1 MSCRSID
8 GFDSIVYRKVLE
20 SADNILRNQ
29 RVQPKMSSVDT
40 ITAHGQRR
48 KVYVAASDT
57 SDSNTPNT
65 GKAENNGKSC
75 SMVTTMVT
83 TTLAKRCNP
92 SLRTTTP
99 VYIMTK
105 MIERA
110 QCSISIIFA

>member
-1 MSCRSID
+1 M
-8 GFDSIVYRKVLE
+8 LE

-48 KVYVAASDT
+48 KVYVPASDT

-83 TTLAKRCNP
+83 TTPDRKSTRLNSSHMSESRMP
-92 SLRTTTP
+92 SS
-99 VYIMTK
+99 
-105 MIERA
+105 A
-110 QCSISIIFA
+110 